1 MRAFCCTIAVLH
13 APEVD
18 FLAGSLITR
27 DDFYVKTQIYSLT
40 DLTIFLQF
48 QAESISLHDCIS
60 ETLTLA
66 PRDICARA
74 NTFMLENRR
83 SFQNGDR
90 EALNMHVVS
99 PN

>member
-1 MRAFCCTIAVLH
+1 MYFEISRDFC
-13 APEVD
+13 P
-18 FLAGSLITR
+18 
-27 DDFYVKTQIYSLT
+27 
-40 DLTIFLQF
+40 F

-99 PN
+99 RKEFLLELAVCSVCTYYVEKKVLSQFAA